1 MRAKTIRVCVA
12 MMAALVS
19 GVTVSADPAA
29 AAEQKTFMG
38 YGYLP
43 SDAHAAA
50 VAQMHAYSATCVE
63 TATTYSEAGSEH
75 YWMATLTAT
84 C

>member
-1 MRAKTIRVCVA
+1 MTRVATVAA
-12 MMAALVS
+12 MMAALVP
-19 GVTVSADPAA
+19 GVTAFAGPAA
-29 AAEQKTFMG
+29 AAEQKTFVG

-50 VAQMHAYSATCVE
+50 VAQMNAYSSSCVE
-63 TATTYSEAGSEH
+63 TGTTYSGAGSEH
-75 YWMATLTAT
+75 YWMATLTAN

>member
-1 MRAKTIRVCVA
+1 MIRART
-12 MMAALVS
+12 ALVA
-19 GVTVSADPAA
+19 VLVSVAVAFADPAA
-29 AAEQKTFMG
+29 AAEQKTFVG

-50 VAQMHAYSATCVE
+50 VAQMNAYSPTCVE

-75 YWMATLTAT
+75 YWMATLTAS